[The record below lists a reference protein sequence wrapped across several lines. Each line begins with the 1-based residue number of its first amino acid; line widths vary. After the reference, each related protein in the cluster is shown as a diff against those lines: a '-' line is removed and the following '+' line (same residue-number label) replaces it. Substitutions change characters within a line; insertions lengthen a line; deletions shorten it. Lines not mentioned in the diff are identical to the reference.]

1 MKKFLLGLIL
11 GAVIVRFSEERKKK
25 MLTEELVVAGDAVAE
40 AAGTAVDVVKSA
52 VGGVVEAVVET
63 AAS

>member
-11 GAVIVRFSEERKKK
+11 GAVIVRFAEERKKK
-25 MLTEELVVAGDAVAE
+25 MLTEELVVAGDAIAE
-40 AAGTAVDVVKSA
+40 AAGTVVDVVKSA
-52 VGGVVEAVVET
+52 ADGVVEAVVET